1 MPPKITSNHNL
12 DNTQDHIIFLKNYV
26 LLLEARLS
34 LLRDGHSAK
43 DQYGKNEVNILTYET
58 LARISS
64 TKTKI
69 TKLEY
74 KYAVEINQFF
84 YDLEDVA
91 ENFESTLNEAKKKQK
106 EDINLRHHLYSTNWQ
121 IVNTDI
127 TQKINLYKQ
136 LKSFLENL
144 GK

>member
-1 MPPKITSNHNL
+1 MPTLTSNHNL
-12 DNTQDHIIFLKNYV
+12 DNIQDNIIFLKNYV

-34 LLRDGHSAK
+34 LLRDGHSVK
-43 DQYGKNEVNILTYET
+43 DQYSKNEVNILTYET
-58 LARISS
+58 LARISA

-74 KYAVEINQFF
+74 KYAVELNQFF

-106 EDINLRHHLYSTNWQ
+106 DDINLRHYLYSTNWQ
-121 IVNTDI
+121 IINSDI
-127 TQKINLYKQ
+127 IQKINFFKQ
-136 LKSFLENL
+136 LKSFLNDL
-144 GK
+144 TK